1 MTSLAAGSK
10 PTSGSSSYGKEKAPS
25 SAILL
30 VQGRYHEMLPAIRPV
45 RDREPGGGAGERNL
59 VDHLARP
66 LVVGPE
72 HGGPALHQ
80 RLDGAAVR
88 PANVPTPRPPSP
100 TRLEITVCDGRNRV
114 FPATGPAVAGEHRSR
129 FMKHTRQVQ
138 Q

>member
-45 RDREPGGGAGERNL
+45 RDREPGGGDGERNL

-66 LVVGPE
+66 FVVGPE
-72 HGGPALHQ
+72 HGAES
-80 RLDGAAVR
+80 VK
-88 PANVPTPRPPSP
+88 VPSP

-114 FPATGPAVAGEHRSR
+114 FPATGPAVAGEHGSR
-129 FMKHTRQVQ
+129 FMKHTR
-138 Q
+138 